1 MIDVTTSSM
10 VMEIKVFTK
19 ALSNL
24 QLKQYERDIH
34 FKDSMSNL
42 QKVEMKYMYT
52 EWLELLQNSV
62 LKIHKILTLGHPG
75 SFTETG
81 KQTAIDIY
89 LFHDLPT
96 VKQRVKESFRISLLA
111 YITLTTAFQR

>member
-1 MIDVTTSSM
+1 
-10 VMEIKVFTK
+10 
-19 ALSNL
+19 
-24 QLKQYERDIH
+24 
-34 FKDSMSNL
+34 MSNL
-42 QKVEMKYMYT
+42 QKVKMKYMYT

-62 LKIHKILTLGHPG
+62 LKIHKFSTLGHPG
-75 SFTETG
+75 GFTETS